1 MEAGFFMKGQTR
13 PSRLRP
19 PKAAEKPR
27 SPWRFRPAY
36 LLLAVIMGLFAYAY
50 LQKTQ
55 EIGRLATEQAALA
68 AQNQQLIQDNQR
80 TRQENRYYTTKPYEV
95 EAARSSGYTLPGETP
110 VQIVTVR
117 APAMVSAPRHVT
129 LLAAPVKPVW
139 QQWWD
144 AFFD

>member
-1 MEAGFFMKGQTR
+1 MKGQTR

-80 TRQENRYYTTKPYEV
+80 TRQENRYYTTKQYEV
-95 EAARSSGYTLPGETP
+95 AAARSFGYTLPGETP
-110 VQIVTVR
+110 VQIGAVR
-117 APAMVSAPRHVT
+117 PPAVVSAPRHVT
-129 LLAAPVKPVW
+129 FLAAPVKPVW